1 MGTLEGE
8 VGEVQEEQLGRHG
21 QDNGGR
27 SSMGVLFKGIGGI
40 NLETNWEER

>member
-21 QDNGGR
+21 QNYGR
-27 SSMGVLFKGIGGI
+27 RSFVGVLFKGVGGV
-40 NLETNWEER
+40 NLETNRKKR